1 MTLPHMV
8 EQLFSGFTE
17 EEVGNML
24 VSQDIRLYN
33 GNSGQEE
40 VIKQEGWEDKYEKVP
55 LVTVK
60 DILHNIQNWK
70 NLRMLTDEGSKR
82 FKGI

>member
-1 MTLPHMV
+1 MVTLPHMV
-8 EQLFSGFTE
+8 EQLFSGCTE

-40 VIKQEGWEDKYEKVP
+40 VIKQEGG
-55 LVTVK
+55 LSQ
-60 DILHNIQNWK
+60 II
-70 NLRMLTDEGSKR
+70 
-82 FKGI
+82 